1 LKLINLKLKV
11 IWRGGIAAAQRRF
24 MAMLDGRHA
33 LVTGGGRGI
42 GRAIAA
48 SLSGAGATVT
58 VLGRQEA
65 ALKDAVSAGHA
76 KGYAVADV
84 TDESAVNAA
93 VKQAVSERGPVD
105 ILIAN
110 AGAGESTP
118 FLKADAAQFRR
129 MFDLN
134 VMGVVHATRAVL
146 GDMTKRGFGRIVVN
160 SSVAGLKGY
169 AYVTAYCAAKHAVV
183 GFVRALAQETVKSGV
198 TVNAVCPGYTDT
210 DLVGAAIDFV
220 TAKTGRSEEQ
230 AVADMLKDKPI
241 GRLITPE
248 EVAAA
253 VLFLCSPGASAVT
266 GTTLTV
272 AGGEI

>member
-1 LKLINLKLKV
+1 MTL
-11 IWRGGIAAAQRRF
+11 Q
-24 MAMLDGRHA
+24 GRHA

-48 SLSGAGATVT
+48 SLTGAGAAVT
-58 VLGRQEA
+58 VLGRQDGP
-65 ALKDAVSAGHA
+65 LKETVAAGHA
-76 KGYAVADV
+76 AGYVVADV
-84 TDESAVNAA
+84 TDEAAVNAA
-93 VKQAVSERGPVD
+93 VQQAAAARGPVD

-110 AGAGESTP
+110 AGSALSMP
-118 FLKADAAQFRR
+118 FMKGSSAQFRD
-129 MFDLN
+129 MFELN

-169 AYVTAYCAAKHAVV
+169 AYVTAYCMAKHAVV

-210 DLVGAAIDFV
+210 DLVQSGIEHV
-220 TAKTGRSEEQ
+220 IAKTGRSRE
-230 AVADMLKDKPI
+230 AAIADMLKDKPN

-253 VLFLCSPGASAVT
+253 VLFLCTDGASAIT
-266 GTTLTV
+266 GTTLSV

>member
-1 LKLINLKLKV
+1 MNL
-11 IWRGGIAAAQRRF
+11 Q
-24 MAMLDGRHA
+24 GRHA
-33 LVTGGGRGI
+33 LVTGGWRGI

-48 SLSGAGATVT
+48 SLSGAGAMVT
-58 VLGRQEA
+58 VLGRQES
-65 ALKDAVSAGHA
+65 ALQEAVSAGHA
-76 KGYAVADV
+76 MAYAIADV
-84 TDESAVNAA
+84 TDEAA
-93 VKQAVSERGPVD
+93 TAAAIKDASTRAPID

-110 AGAGESTP
+110 AGSAVSMP
-118 FLKADAAQFRR
+118 FLKGSSQQFRD

-146 GDMTKRGFGRIVVN
+146 GDMVKRGFGRIVVN

-169 AYVTAYCAAKHAVV
+169 AYVTAYCMAKHAVV

-210 DLVGAAIDFV
+210 DLAQSGIQHVV
-220 TAKTGRSEEQ
+220 AKTGRTHD
-230 AVADMLKDKPI
+230 VALAEMLKDKPI

-248 EVAAA
+248 EVAEA
-253 VLFLCSPGASAVT
+253 VLFLCSPGASAIT

>member
-1 LKLINLKLKV
+1 
-11 IWRGGIAAAQRRF
+11 
-24 MAMLDGRHA
+24 MATLNGRHA

-48 SLSGAGATVT
+48 SLTGAGAIVT

-65 ALKDAVSAGHA
+65 PLKEAVAQSDAE
-76 KGYAVADV
+76 GYVVADV
-84 TDESAVNAA
+84 TDARAVGDAVRQAA
-93 VKQAVSERGPVD
+93 AARGPID

-110 AGAGESTP
+110 AGNAESAP
-118 FLKADAAQFRR
+118 FLKGDAALFQR

-146 GDMTKRGFGRIVVN
+146 GDMVARGFGRVIVN
-160 SSVAGLKGY
+160 ASVAGLKGY
-169 AYVTAYCAAKHAVV
+169 AYVSAYCAAKHAAV
-183 GFVRALAQETVKSGV
+183 GLVRALAQETAKTGV
-198 TVNAVCPGYTDT
+198 TVNAVCPGYADT
-210 DLVGAAIDFV
+210 DLVTQGLDAIV
-220 TAKTGRSEEQ
+220 AKTGRTREQ
-230 AVADMLKDKPI
+230 ALAGMLKDEPL
-241 GRLITPE
+241 GRLIRPE

-253 VLFLCSPGASAVT
+253 VLFLCSPAASAIT

>member
-1 LKLINLKLKV
+1 
-11 IWRGGIAAAQRRF
+11 
-24 MAMLDGRHA
+24 MAILTGRHA

-48 SLSGAGATVT
+48 SLTHAGATVT

-65 ALKDAVSAGHA
+65 ALKETVAAGHA
-76 KGYAVADV
+76 GAYVTADV
-84 TDESAVNAA
+84 TDEAAVAAA
-93 VKQAVSERGPVD
+93 VKEAAARAPID

-110 AGAGESTP
+110 AGGAASVP
-118 FLKADAAQFRR
+118 FMKGSSQQFRD
-129 MFDLN
+129 MFELN
-134 VMGVVHATRAVL
+134 VMGVVHSTRAVL
-146 GDMTKRGFGRIVVN
+146 GDMVKRGFGRIVVN

-169 AYVTAYCAAKHAVV
+169 AYVTAYCMAKHAAV

-210 DLVGAAIDFV
+210 DLVQSGIAHV
-220 TAKTGRSEEQ
+220 TEKTGRSHD
-230 AVADMLKDKPI
+230 AALADMLKDKPI

-248 EVAAA
+248 EVAEA
-253 VLFLCSPGASAVT
+253 VLFLCSPGASAIT

>member
-1 LKLINLKLKV
+1 
-11 IWRGGIAAAQRRF
+11 

-48 SLSGAGATVT
+48 SLSSAGATVT

-65 ALKDAVSAGHA
+65 PLKEAVADGA
-76 KGYAVADV
+76 AQGYAVADV
-84 TDESAVNAA
+84 TDESAVAAA
-93 VKQAVSERGPVD
+93 VKQAASARGPID

-110 AGAGESTP
+110 AGGAVSIP
-118 FLKADAAQFRR
+118 FMKGSSAQFRE

-169 AYVTAYCAAKHAVV
+169 AYVTAYCAAKHAAV

-210 DLVGAAIDFV
+210 DLVQSGITHV
-220 TAKTGRSEEQ
+220 VEKTGRSQ
-230 AVADMLKDKPI
+230 DAALADMLKDKPI
-241 GRLITPE
+241 GRLITPQ

-253 VLFLCSPGASAVT
+253 VLFLCSPGASAIT